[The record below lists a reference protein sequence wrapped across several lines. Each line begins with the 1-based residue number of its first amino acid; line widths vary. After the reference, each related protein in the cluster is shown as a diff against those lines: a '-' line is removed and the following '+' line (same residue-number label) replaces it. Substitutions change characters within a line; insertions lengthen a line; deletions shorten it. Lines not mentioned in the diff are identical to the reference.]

1 MRYLVDTNVL
11 SETTK
16 ASPNP
21 GVVEW
26 LRDHEEH
33 ICVNPVILGEIRFG
47 IRLLGPGR
55 SRDALDVWFTEV
67 VRRIR
72 CVPIDTKT
80 GLRWAE
86 LLVALRSRGRSMPIK
101 DSLIAATGLA
111 FGLVVVTRDSKD
123 FEAAGAEIV
132 NPFSGGGGSRTR
144 LRNGE

>member
-1 MRYLVDTNVL
+1 MKYLVDTNVL

-16 ASPNP
+16 ARPDP

-47 IRLLGPGR
+47 IRLLAPGR
-55 SRDALDVWFTEV
+55 SRDALDLWFTEV

-86 LLVALRSRGRSMPIK
+86 LLVALRSRGRSMPVK
-101 DSLIAATGLA
+101 DSLIAASGLA
-111 FGLVVVTRDSKD
+111 FGLVVVTRNRGD
-123 FEAAGAEIV
+123 FEAAGVEIV
-132 NPFSGGGGSRTR
+132 DPFSRGGGSRSR
-144 LRNGE
+144 LTSGE

>member
-16 ASPNP
+16 ASPDP

-33 ICVNPVILGEIRFG
+33 IAVNPVVLGEIRFG
-47 IRLLGPGR
+47 IRLLGPGG
-55 SRDALDVWFTEV
+55 SRDSLEMWFTEV

-86 LLVALRSRGRSMPIK
+86 LLAGLRSRGRSMPIK
-101 DSLIAATGLA
+101 DSLIAATALA
-111 FGLVVVTRDSKD
+111 FGLVVVTRKRRD
-123 FEAAGAEIV
+123 FEAAGVEIV
-132 NPFSGGGGSRTR
+132 DPFTWGPRRPAGR
-144 LRNGE
+144 